1 MIQRSIF
8 ALMLSLILAACSSP
22 TGRLEP
28 LPLTPVQI
36 ESGYQLGAGD
46 KLRMVVGGFTNLSI
60 EYRVSDTGTISLP
73 MLGAMPVAGK
83 TTTDVEKEVAALL
96 TREELARNPSV
107 NVQIEEYRH
116 FFVTGEVRR
125 PGSYPYQPG
134 MTVLSAITVA
144 GGHTFRANTKAYSIN
159 RTQNGNVIK
168 GKGTDDT
175 RIAPGDTIVVHES
188 WF

>member
-8 ALMLSLILAACSSP
+8 ALLLSLVLAACGSP
-22 TGRLEP
+22 TKSLEE
-28 LPLTPVQI
+28 LPLTPAQI
-36 ESGYQLGAGD
+36 ESGYQLGSGD
-46 KLRMVVGGFTNLSI
+46 KIRMVVGGFTNLSI
-60 EYRVSDTGTISLP
+60 EYRVSDTGSISLP
-73 MLGAMPVAGK
+73 MLGAMQVAGK